1 MMDTWALGPDEGETP
16 DDLQCSPHGARC
28 LPHAHWNSG
37 WPLLAGANSVQ
48 LRTVGRGIG
57 ELGWTT
63 LQSV

>member
-1 MMDTWALGPDEGETP
+1 MTCRAASMVP
-16 DDLQCSPHGARC
+16 GAC
-28 LPHAHWNSG
+28 PMPTGILA
-37 WPLLAGANSVQ
+37 WPLLAGANSPE